1 MSELEEKNIENQEEA
16 IEVQNELTEE
26 KVSEEKPHEEKP
38 VEKESCGET
47 EKKAQCRYRLQT
59 IFNILLGIAVI
70 ILFILHFIKPKEEKF
85 VPKVFEGKPGSGEV
99 LYVNLDTINEHYE
112 LIKILTDDIQA
123 ESKKQ
128 DAIFANKEA
137 AFQKKYAQFQE
148 NLQNGVL
155 SNIQIKNAEEQ
166 LQQEYEQILM
176 SKEQVYS
183 DLRNRQA
190 AAMTQLYDSIQVAIQ
205 RINQERNASFVL
217 TYESG
222 SPFLMLADP
231 SKEITDQVVFELN
244 KSMKK

>member
-176 SKEQVYS
+176 SK
-183 DLRNRQA
+183 
-190 AAMTQLYDSIQVAIQ
+190 
-205 RINQERNASFVL
+205 
-217 TYESG
+217 
-222 SPFLMLADP
+222 
-231 SKEITDQVVFELN
+231 
-244 KSMKK
+244 